1 MKKQLFLLT
10 SLLIASS
17 NFYADSC
24 KTACKTSCTKKTNC
38 KDVCVPEH
46 GKTFRRV
53 ENTFQNATPV
63 YASQFNSN
71 VVRNLDADDKHGGM
85 EITVFGGKNTKQ
97 AASAC
102 YFFPYGHSQYT
113 FDGSVT
119 DTVKIHARAEA
130 FSGVGAYVSNQVD
143 NSAAAVKVGTVY
155 NRYAGAPG
163 FTDTNGKDGYI
174 QTDPVT
180 FKFDSNKD
188 TSKILPWNFGI
199 TFAALF
205 EPQGALGAATGEQL
219 GAGLVTSPTFKA
231 TVNPEHKFS
240 HVGAGLALRY
250 HFSDDKQ
257 GFFGSLS
264 TSVEHV
270 RSKICLN
277 ETPVKAKTEIN
288 SVNFPETDSPVGDLF
303 PLVITASETPGTNPV
318 AVTGS
323 TTAGTIAKGS
333 IFGSYINKDNAT
345 SGYTATTTGTYFP
358 VNEDGLTNGGGT
370 PPADVTEAF
379 AQAAWNYGKI
389 DCEQKITRLADIE
402 LAVGYQWLCSDCASS
417 NWYVGVVIP
426 TGNKPCAEYV
436 APAVVGNGQHGGIMG
451 GSSLELMLSENED
464 RSIWYRL
471 DTNCRYLFRNTQ
483 KRSFDLKGN
492 EWSRYMM
499 VWKDQAAYEAALT
512 DVANNNQPNRNYT
525 PGINVFTHDMKVKPR
540 FQSRINQAVYFN
552 SECFRAEL
560 GWNVFARTKECV
572 EFSCPW
578 DSKPA
583 FADASYA
590 TGVGLNNNRTIYND
604 AQLMS
609 VNQALVPNGDTP
621 EGLSMNTSVGFLN
634 GETNANALI
643 SGKANYE
650 AFAITDKDVNL
661 DSAATPASI
670 VHTPYASLGYA
681 WDSECKPAVSV
692 GAQYEFSQGNT
703 ALQKWMVWGKFEF
716 AF

>member
-10 SLLIASS
+10 SLLIASA

-24 KTACKTSCTKKTNC
+24 KTDCKTSCSTKSKSC

-53 ENTFQNATPV
+53 ENAFQNATPV

-71 VVRNLDADDKHGGM
+71 VLRNLDADDKHGGM
-85 EITVFGGKNTKQ
+85 EITVFGGKNTKKSE
-97 AASAC
+97 SAC
-102 YFFPYGHSQYT
+102 YFFPYGHAQYT
-113 FDGSVT
+113 FDGSVA
-119 DTVKIHARAEA
+119 DTVKTHSFAIAQNLITANINT
-130 FSGVGAYVSNQVD
+130 GG
-143 NSAAAVKVGTVY
+143 SAAVDSGTIE
-155 NRYAGAPG
+155 YANGVITLGGTTAPNEGG
-163 FTDTNGKDGYI
+163 FNTNPI
-174 QTDPVT
+174 TL
-180 FKFDSNKD
+180 KFDSNAD

-205 EPQGALGAATGEQL
+205 EGTGASAVGATAGT
-219 GAGLVTSPTFKA
+219 GLVTNPGFKSV
-231 TVNPEHKFS
+231 VNPTYRFS

-270 RSKICLN
+270 RSQLCLN
-277 ETPVKAKTEIN
+277 EDRINKKEELLTADFSATADPLGGIANPGLFANDAGDARPTANNTLAGSINKAYIN
-288 SVNFPETDSPVGDLF
+288 SAAPTE
-303 PLVITASETPGTNPV
+303 
-318 AVTGS
+318 
-323 TTAGTIAKGS
+323 
-333 IFGSYINKDNAT
+333 
-345 SGYTATTTGTYFP
+345 TGTFFP
-358 VNEDGLTNGGGT
+358 VEQGGLKNNPNT

-379 AQAAWNYGKI
+379 EQDAWKYGKVG
-389 DCEQKITRLADIE
+389 CEQKITRLADIE

-426 TGNKPCAEYV
+426 TGNKPCADYV

-464 RSIWYRL
+464 RAIWYRL

-499 VWKDQAAYEAALT
+499 VWDSKESYEAAITAANATNVGGTSLG
-512 DVANNNQPNRNYT
+512 VANRNYT

-552 SECFRAEL
+552 SECFRAEM

-578 DSKPA
+578 DKKPA
-583 FADASYA
+583 FADSSS
-590 TGVGLNNNRTIYND
+590 VGGMALNNNRTIYND

-609 VNQALVPNGDTP
+609 VNATGSS
-621 EGLSMNTSVGFLN
+621 LSTL
-634 GETNANALI
+634 NANASIQTLAATDLN
-643 SGKANYE
+643 SAASKNQYDS
-650 AFAITDKDVNL
+650 FAIEEKHVNL

-670 VHTPYASLGYA
+670 VHTPYATVGYA
-681 WDSECKPAVSV
+681 WDSECKPALSL
-692 GAQYEFSQGNT
+692 GAQYEFGQGNT
-703 ALQKWMVWGKFEF
+703 ALSKWMVWGKFEF